1 VRVLVTGSHGYIGA
15 VLVPRLARAGHEVVG
30 LDSSLYSGCT
40 FGAEPSPVATMR
52 MDVRDV
58 GVEDLRGFDAILH
71 LAAISNDPLGN
82 LNPRITY
89 DINHLASV
97 RLALQ
102 AKRAGVQRFL
112 FSSSCSLYGAADGS
126 SFMDEYAIL
135 NPVTPHG
142 HSKVLA
148 EHDIAELADDDFSP
162 TFLRNATA
170 YGSSPRLRG
179 DVVVNNLVGLAFT
192 TGAVHLMSD
201 GTPWR
206 PLVHVEDIS
215 ATFLAILEARRELIH
230 NQAFNIGRTAENYR
244 ISEVAQMVRE
254 VVPGS
259 KVSFAEGAGPDRRC
273 YRVDCAKLAATL
285 PELKLRWTVRR
296 GVEQLYQAFKEHGLA
311 LEDLNG
317 SRFQR
322 IAHVSSLIDAGR
334 LDEDLR
340 WRTPSSSAL
349 AGPRRPGEPKALET
363 AQHLSD

>member
-1 VRVLVTGSHGYIGA
+1 VRVLVTGSDGYIGA
-15 VLVPRLARAGHEVVG
+15 VLVPGLARAGHEVVG

-40 FGAEPSPVATMR
+40 FGAEPVPVTTLR

-58 GVEDLRGFDAILH
+58 EVDDLRGFDAVMH

-82 LNPRITY
+82 LNPQVTY

-102 AKRAGVQRFL
+102 AKRAGVERFL
-112 FSSSCSLYGAADGS
+112 FSSSCSLYGAADGN
-126 SFMDEYAIL
+126 SFMDELASF
-135 NPVTPHG
+135 NPVTPYG

-148 EHDIAELADDDFSP
+148 ELDIAQLADDDFSP

-170 YGSSPRLRG
+170 YGASPRLRG
-179 DVVVNNLVGLAFT
+179 DVVVNNLVGFAFT

-215 ATFLAILEARRELIH
+215 AAFLAILEAPRGLVH

-244 ISEVAQMVRE
+244 ISEVAEMVRE

-259 KVSFAEGAGPDRRC
+259 EVSFAEGAGPDKRC
-273 YRVDCAKLAATL
+273 YRVDCAKLATTL
-285 PELKLRWTVRR
+285 PKVKMRWTVRR
-296 GVEQLYQAFKEHGLA
+296 GIEQLYQAFKKYGLTFQ
-311 LEDLNG
+311 DLAG

-322 IAHVSSLIDAGR
+322 IAHVRSLIDGDR
-334 LDEDLR
+334 LDLDLR
-340 WRTPSSSAL
+340 WREYVRAP
-349 AGPRRPGEPKALET
+349 
-363 AQHLSD
+363 